1 MINMTTY
8 VRNRFYKGSFYYGEL
23 DYDNIHVMYYQN
35 QANLKYKI
43 LFTKDTVIDNLPNNM
58 YSYYLYKDQNSTKL
72 LGYSP
77 IFDPSKYCVGTIFAY
92 EPVVMMDEKNNFTNI
107 GKDVKILIDFSRE
120 DYEKYGLD
128 SRDIDRIGSNARFHI
143 NHKRD
148 TIELQVKGLIDA
160 VMNHD
165 DSKFG
170 LYRYFD
176 NRNRKYLYSMTQY
189 TFAKLM
195 VKYFGRGEVVGV
207 ESRFVTDI
215 SKYPPNVVSMF
226 SNRVRC
232 NFGWMDTDGGIY
244 YYGGVFNIFETKFK
258 INDDNIV
265 ADNDT
270 IPIDEYNRLREYYKD
285 RYPNK

>member
-8 VRNRFYKGSFYYGEL
+8 ARNRFYKGSFYYGQLE
-23 DYDNIHVMYYQN
+23 YANIPVTYYQN
-35 QANLKYKI
+35 QTNLKYEI
-43 LFTKDTVIDNLPNNM
+43 LFTKDTVINDFPNNM
-58 YSYYLYKDQNSTKL
+58 YPYYLYKDLNSTKL

-77 IFDPSKYCVGTIFAY
+77 MFDPSKCCVGTIFAY
-92 EPVVMMDEKNNFTNI
+92 EPVVMIDEENNFTSI

-120 DYEKYGLD
+120 DGEKYGLE
-128 SRDIDRIGSNARFHI
+128 SGQINKIGSSARSDI

-148 TIELQVKGLIDA
+148 TIELQVKALVDEI
-160 VMNHD
+160 MKHD

-170 LYRYFD
+170 LHRYFD
-176 NRNRKYLYSMTQY
+176 NRNYKYLYSMTQY
-189 TFAKLM
+189 MFAKLM
-195 VKYFGRGEVVGV
+195 VDYFGRGEVVGV
-207 ESRFVTDI
+207 KARSITDI
-215 SKYPPNVVSMF
+215 SKYHANVVSML

-258 INDDNIV
+258 INDDSIV

-270 IPIDEYNRLREYYKD
+270 IPTDECNRLCEYYKN
-285 RYPNK
+285 RFPNK